1 MKKILSICILVSLL
15 ALFGCEKNE
24 SVIEEQQSA
33 ELYEINDVLLNQN
46 NIKDVVKV
54 FERYDIDNNTAKLYY
69 GNRKGK
75 DWFAIF
81 NNLGS
86 LAAEW
91 YGKNRYYQYQP
102 GERSESNLVLF
113 QQMNNGEYVYVYN
126 FWPEN
131 IRQVVF
137 LGEKGNVKYGFEL
150 NESISIQK
158 ILPNVGFLAGI
169 EGITYLL
176 DLDGKTIANEVN
188 WSPEKSY
195 YMGLQNGNMWIGYY
209 DQNNVWK
216 ELQSQEKF
224 EKNRK
229 VHLGYGEYKDY
240 VLSSFWIDGS
250 NSIKMDWGQAFIPS
264 YRSTP
269 MDCQVLDVLLIKD
282 GRIKLVLLGVNRN
295 LGYDVIY
302 NWYNQ
307 SIIVSGKYVVS
318 PEGEVKAEYVD
329 NHFVVYDR
337 RTVECPVEPISYEEA
352 IGFGWGIYSED
363 IMLYNGVKGEIIWNT
378 TIDKIRKAAYD
389 SKKSAILLN
398 KGNQEW
404 LYQCEIVNKDGSKE
418 TFRFRVNIENG
429 EVTYE

>member
-150 NESISIQK
+150 NESTSIQK

-224 EKNRK
+224 EKNR
-229 VHLGYGEYKDY
+229 
-240 VLSSFWIDGS
+240 
-250 NSIKMDWGQAFIPS
+250 MQ
-264 YRSTP
+264 
-269 MDCQVLDVLLIKD
+269 
-282 GRIKLVLLGVNRN
+282 
-295 LGYDVIY
+295 
-302 NWYNQ
+302 
-307 SIIVSGKYVVS
+307 
-318 PEGEVKAEYVD
+318 
-329 NHFVVYDR
+329 
-337 RTVECPVEPISYEEA
+337 
-352 IGFGWGIYSED
+352 
-363 IMLYNGVKGEIIWNT
+363 
-378 TIDKIRKAAYD
+378 
-389 SKKSAILLN
+389 
-398 KGNQEW
+398 
-404 LYQCEIVNKDGSKE
+404 
-418 TFRFRVNIENG
+418 
-429 EVTYE
+429 